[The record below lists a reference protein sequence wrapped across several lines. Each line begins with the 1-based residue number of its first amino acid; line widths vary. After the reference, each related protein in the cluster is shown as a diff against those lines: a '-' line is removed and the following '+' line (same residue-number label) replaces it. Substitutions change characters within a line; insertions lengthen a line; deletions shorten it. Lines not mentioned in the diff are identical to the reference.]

1 MDSLYYHVIASYLL
15 DDQSLIQIY
24 LSTDHM
30 YMATCKLNN
39 YNKAK
44 CNDITKLCKE
54 GLITK
59 EYIYRAGGNYHSL
72 VRLMVLNNNVK
83 KTSALRNHIQ
93 STRSAVSSSHQHSFT
108 DTMM

>member
-1 MDSLYYHVIASYLL
+1 MHSLYYHVIASYVL

-24 LSTDHM
+24 LSTNHK
-30 YMATCKLNN
+30 ATCKLNN

-44 CNDITKLCKE
+44 CNDITKLCGE

-59 EYIYRAGGNYHSL
+59 EYIYRANGSYHSL
-72 VRLMVLNNNVK
+72 VRLMVHNNNVK
-83 KTSALRNHIQ
+83 KTRNHIQ
-93 STRSAVSSSHQHSFT
+93 STSVCSGSAVSSSHQHNFT